1 MQTQHSQQPQQIAQH
16 DRPSPYRMPPP
27 KDARL
32 AVALAFFFGPL
43 GLLYSA
49 PIAANV
55 TLLVSLPLGFFTL
68 GLGLIPLW
76 AVCMWLAWDRV
87 QKYNFELS

>member
-1 MQTQHSQQPQQIAQH
+1 MQPQHQQQRQIVQH
-16 DRPSPYRMPPP
+16 DRPSPYRTPPP

-49 PIAANV
+49 PIAAIV
-55 TLLVSLPLGFFTL
+55 TLLLSVPIAFFTL

-76 AVCMWLAWDRV
+76 GVSMWLAWDRV
-87 QKYNFELS
+87 QKHNAGLAG